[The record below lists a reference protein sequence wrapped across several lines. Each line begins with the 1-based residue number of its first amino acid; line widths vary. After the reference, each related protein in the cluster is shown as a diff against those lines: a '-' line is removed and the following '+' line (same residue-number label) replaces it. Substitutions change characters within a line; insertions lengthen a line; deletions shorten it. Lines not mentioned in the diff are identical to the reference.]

1 MLTYGGGTQQPWT
14 PPKLNRP
21 AAYSGGGTYRPA
33 PRPTP
38 TWTPLPRQGTPQP
51 WVMQVRDKLA
61 QWWRTQPA
69 IAQAEPPG
77 RRTPKPIVPNTP
89 NIWQNPYPS
98 QENRY
103 GVPNTVNMWQQQ
115 IPYGPSAGQGAIRQ
129 APPTPGAIL
138 PAQNIKTFGGHG
150 AQEYFKTI
158 TDLYPSPDYDP
169 DIKRAFMWMNQNQ
182 QYLPE
187 LPAEQPAAD
196 YGYGGGGYY
205 PYGYG
210 GGGGGG
216 GRGYSY
222 PDINNWYNGLMT
234 WRI

>member
-1 MLTYGGGTQQPWT
+1 MNNPGTTPIWQPAALKPAWTPGLVPNPLAPSWT
-14 PPKLNRP
+14 PPQLGQT
-21 AAYSGGGTYRPA
+21 A
-33 PRPTP
+33 
-38 TWTPLPRQGTPQP
+38 
-51 WVMQVRDKLA
+51 V
-61 QWWRTQPA
+61 
-69 IAQAEPPG
+69 
-77 RRTPKPIVPNTP
+77 
-89 NIWQNPYPS
+89 
-98 QENRY
+98 
-103 GVPNTVNMWQQQ
+103 
-115 IPYGPSAGQGAIRQ
+115 YGPP